1 MRRPIQN
8 GNFTSSGMTVE
19 FTTPK
24 PSRTKSRLRSG
35 VERLQIA
42 RRERLV
48 LLALSLVERM
58 AIWPVPV
65 CRQPRAL
72 PRCRSLPTLQSAHA
86 RNVGYRTR
94 GGKGYHARLELRSPP
109 LCAHVCRKQARR
121 KARKV
126 KHGQLRSPRCC
137 RSFEPL
143 HPVRAIGSRK
153 METHIVCIVDADAT
167 TIPTR
172 EETLLLSNILK
183 KGADECTHESRLYRF
198 SQQRWRKQFR

>member
-1 MRRPIQN
+1 LASLSSFRFVGQQGR
-8 GNFTSSGMTVE
+8 FTAYRERKCHGPTRSWRAYRSLHNRNYKHSLGATDQL
-19 FTTPK
+19 
-24 PSRTKSRLRSG
+24 SINRLD
-35 VERLQIA
+35 

-72 PRCRSLPTLQSAHA
+72 PRSRSLPTLQSAHA

-94 GGKGYHARLELRSPP
+94 GGKGYRARLELRSPP

-126 KHGQLRSPRCC
+126 KHAQLRSPRCC

-143 HPVRAIGSRK
+143 YPVRAIGSGK
-153 METHIVCIVDADAT
+153 METHIV
-167 TIPTR
+167 
-172 EETLLLSNILK
+172 
-183 KGADECTHESRLYRF
+183 
-198 SQQRWRKQFR
+198 